1 MENNISSPLFCW
13 TILYPGKEGVSFD
26 FEHFSKELIP
36 EYVEILGDNCVKY
49 EVRKGLATPG
59 ALAPI
64 FICITNIW
72 VTSREKLRESMA
84 DEKMKALMKKISA
97 ITDLQPIRQM
107 DEVIA

>member
-49 EVRKGLATPG
+49 
-59 ALAPI
+59 
-64 FICITNIW
+64 N
-72 VTSREKLRESMA
+72 
-84 DEKMKALMKKISA
+84 DDKKRYRFLGK
-97 ITDLQPIRQM
+97 T
-107 DEVIA
+107 